1 MAFVTPQG
9 VMKTVA
15 IKYINLC
22 WGGCPERGVS
32 TLRPWPPGPAC
43 GAPHPPPPGHRSQ
56 EALGAVACRCCRS
69 FRLAWETWLLPSLPL
84 SLRGPG
90 PSSPAALGMHVY
102 LEGRREEGLLTS
114 SDLLCVG
121 FLRSVWSAHPEE
133 PSRRQ
138 RDQDPLPHC
147 QEDASVPSQR
157 PPGSPVP
164 ALLAGTAALP
174 IQVGGSRLG
183 CHGPELATQKCW
195 AHSLLA
201 EEWARFS
208 VQRSLSRHTA
218 GPCGLRA
225 RTREPPPPLLS
236 GSCQLVGDDRGDSH
250 HPDRRGHA
258 ELHLGVLHGETYGQ
272 SLGPEQCRGSG
283 ELQCRAGGEAV
294 GPSVLPPCAAAL
306 L

>member
-1 MAFVTPQG
+1 M
-9 VMKTVA
+9 
-15 IKYINLC
+15 
-22 WGGCPERGVS
+22 S

-43 GAPHPPPPGHRSQ
+43 GAPHPPTPGHRSQ

-225 RTREPPPPLLS
+225 RTREPPHCCQEAASWWAMTEGTATIQTGEVTPSCTWASFTGRLTVRVWS
-236 GSCQLVGDDRGDSH
+236 GPRAVPRKRGAAVQG
-250 HPDRRGHA
+250 RR
-258 ELHLGVLHGETYGQ
+258 
-272 SLGPEQCRGSG
+272 
-283 ELQCRAGGEAV
+283 
-294 GPSVLPPCAAAL
+294 
-306 L
+306 